1 MAPIPG
7 PSLGSTGVMLAGKQ
21 STSTEIIGL
30 NKQRSAPTT
39 VMSISGKRA
48 STPDSFGGSNGYF
61 TQVGKLMM
69 VCLICV
75 YLIVPD
81 IKVSFYFLL
90 RKNLILL
97 VDVLQ
102 GKSIASY
109 TPSTP
114 KGS

>member
-21 STSTEIIGL
+21 STSSEIIGL

-61 TQVGKLMM
+61 TQVGSILMLM
-69 VCLICV
+69 FGLCE
-75 YLIVPD
+75 P
-81 IKVSFYFLL
+81 
-90 RKNLILL
+90 
-97 VDVLQ
+97 VLYVHFQ
-102 GKSIASY
+102 LFPI
-109 TPSTP
+109 
-114 KGS
+114 